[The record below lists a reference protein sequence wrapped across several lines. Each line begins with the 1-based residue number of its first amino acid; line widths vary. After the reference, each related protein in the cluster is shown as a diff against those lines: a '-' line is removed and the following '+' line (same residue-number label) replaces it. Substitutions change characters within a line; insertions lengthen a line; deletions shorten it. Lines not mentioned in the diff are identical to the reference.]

1 MSDGDKKTSGRGRYS
16 LAEQDDSEGNVFTRT
31 VDSTIDSFGQVI
43 GNVFGG
49 DKIQDSARVSAVA
62 RANKP
67 VWESDPNDP
76 YKKYTQFQEDKRR
89 EEELLGRENVA
100 MRGITDAAYA
110 GMEVVDYAWSHGVS
124 RPLATTAILTS
135 EMYDQD
141 DEKKLNVRDAWN
153 RSAEVS
159 FGMASMDSQVEVL
172 QTWAAAFGIT
182 PPSVITDFDVDI
194 WDNDAI
200 EQHRQEIT
208 AYNYVTGSLDFALNL
223 APIPAG
229 KGMGAAAR
237 AAGLSRRGGK
247 KVHHDATYD
256 AIKDGMLARGID
268 VDHEAAVT
276 RGIKAKADTPE
287 PDEFST
293 PLPDEAVPDLGTPK
307 GKADSQYG
315 TNAIAD
321 LLIDAKNA
329 KSAREITQNSAI
341 RNLQGADHARV
352 ADAILNAPDHK
363 TVVRIWMA
371 INYGDLKA
379 ADKLLGHHPAIAAKL
394 SGVDDV
400 IRKSPEGEVIPKNDK
415 LDEAYLDSMTDD
427 ELSIYNALFIDGG
440 FVKQSGSKGAFTPR
454 MGIREVNNPI
464 LKYPAMATR
473 TLARASE
480 AVTVQAGKL
489 RAAADTGDFSSVGQ
503 RVGFVDRLSADGV
516 KYQEAVLGSRFG
528 LMTRVFNF
536 HPVRNQIGRS
546 FSRVP
551 LNVINFTRTR
561 PEDVMDEFYA
571 MVNDTPALRNP
582 RAGNTGALRDDPRV
596 PLMDGTLVTPDE
608 YVRLRGNELARA
620 SNRTVAELREKFMEI
635 QVEMVY
641 MVGRRR
647 GLSDQQIGDL
657 VAGFNEKSSKFKQD
671 LVDSG
676 SYMDSASGMKIA
688 FDPET
693 LRMLSQG
700 ELLIPLRE
708 FNRYIKQY
716 GGENPVVAAQGFATR
731 RGGDLFDVGSA
742 FFRTGML
749 LKPGYIMRNALF
761 EPGITAVIAHSDVA
775 LGMLAKDATVGLAR
789 FVAYQPMR
797 VAAFAMNRL
806 SPAKKKKVRA
816 ALTRYQTTLTEK
828 DRQIAWLQGIL
839 KEAPSG
845 QTRTLTAEQGIQVAN
860 GTLSNVLKT
869 IADIDEGVAV
879 ELAAMRNFEEVN
891 GIATGAADILN
902 GSDAPLDSVTRE
914 LNEFEELMLDPNA
927 DLDAIDLE
935 WIDKIYIKQE
945 IFMAVREAR
954 QSLRTQAQ
962 ISKKADAKQ
971 MDTASPTSVATGKE
985 RRRTDIDGVGV
996 VSQDILKSVR
1006 ELLKDFDANTLAVR
1020 FSTNDEYLEI
1030 MEGLD
1035 VKVKAVEDA
1044 LVTLRGEQSRMAQIL
1059 AKRDKR
1065 RRRTRRGKGD
1075 EGTQKKTLGKGIY
1088 GVEQEIDYD
1097 TPLSG
1102 PMGDAHRA
1110 EASGRNTQLNTFA
1123 PTGGESINHI
1133 LVRRRLEGS
1142 EIGPIG
1148 PNHPNYWDDLH
1159 WSATRHYAQ
1168 QRHIEPAFRPREL
1181 GADGRDV
1188 RIDEMVDNIMADRNY
1203 RDQMNLK
1210 NAEQVRAHAV
1220 QVLRNVDSMFPTQQ
1234 AKDLIR
1240 SGDNFGPS
1248 ELQAAIL
1255 SDPNVK
1261 LSPIDGEMRSL
1272 SNPSLVAS
1280 VRNRVGSAWSSL
1292 WGSIAVTPEAKLGRW
1307 PFYARQHELSYMD
1320 NLNAMIAQSPT
1331 GKVTMAQQRAADKVA
1346 HREALREMEKTFYT
1360 IRRYNRSVFAS
1371 RFMQSFP
1378 GAWANG
1384 LYRYLY
1390 YLPTRKPGPMA
1401 SAMLLGKSALEEMII
1416 GEDGEK
1422 ASYWDEDARLLIPSP
1437 PGIDIAGLFGRDDG
1451 FETSKDALT
1460 RVFADLPMS
1469 RSWLTAFT
1477 VDSFLSV
1484 GPSILRDVGLF
1495 TQADTLQGAQ
1505 ESIKETMEEAAPGV
1519 YDALIVPALF
1529 GEYGEI
1535 RPFLFEGDSYASRMA
1550 GILTGSV
1557 TPGHYRS
1564 ATALIRQAGDDYS
1577 RIANMFSQKLMAEKV
1592 ANDDYNPIDF
1602 EKEVANQARK
1612 WFGARL
1618 IEQVFNVAMG
1628 AVPSPNYPGSLHRD
1642 AWYKVREENGELE
1655 YEEQLSL
1662 YLEQFPD
1669 ADPASILPYTQSTS
1683 EDPYNIPASVSAFS
1697 EIEKFPKQAEA
1708 IADLNP
1714 ELVGLLV
1721 IDKDDTWTDASSRI
1735 YNAMKR
1741 DKPFPSAEDNYR
1753 QTMDPDEYA
1762 KSLEIDRGWDE
1773 FNATMEYLAVQ
1784 EAIARSNGDKDEVK
1798 RIKAIRRD
1806 WKENTMSEKHPVWW
1820 AKYYGGFPNRPKVTA
1835 QAIERYILGDPKV
1848 RAEKMKS
1855 DSRPA
1860 WQLLEQ
1866 FLIDRAYVFDAKTD
1880 PNMSDDKR
1888 GELNDFMYNKYSDL
1902 MAEYPMTA
1910 DLWNNVFEDE
1920 YFEEKIEVNE
1930 AGEVVN
1936 SE

>member
-1 MSDGDKKTSGRGRYS
+1 MMAEDDKKPSSGRGRYS
-16 LAEQDDSEGNVFTRT
+16 LAEQDTSEGNAFTRT
-31 VDSTIDSFGQVI
+31 VDSTIDSFGEVI

-49 DKIQDSARVSAVA
+49 NETEDSARVSAVA

-89 EEELLGRENVA
+89 EEELQGRENVA
-100 MRGITDAAYA
+100 IRGLTDAAFA
-110 GMEVVDYAWSHGVS
+110 GMEAVDYVWSHGVS
-124 RPLATTAILTS
+124 RPLSTTAILTS
-135 EMYDQD
+135 EMYDSD

-172 QTWAAAFGIT
+172 QTWAAAFGVT
-182 PPSVITDFDVDI
+182 PPSAITDFDVDI

-229 KGMGAAAR
+229 KGLGAASR

-276 RGIKAKADTPE
+276 RGVKTKTPE

-293 PLPDEAVPDLGTPK
+293 PLPDDAVPEIGAPK
-307 GKADSQYG
+307 GKEDSAMG

-363 TVVRIWMA
+363 TVIRIWMA

-400 IRKSPEGEVIPKNDK
+400 IRKSPEGEVLPKNEK
-415 LDEAYLDSMTDD
+415 LDEAYLDSMTDE
-427 ELSIYNALFIDGG
+427 ELSIYNALFIEGG

-464 LKYPAMATR
+464 MKYPAMATR
-473 TLARASE
+473 ALARASE
-480 AVTVQAGKL
+480 AATVQAGKL
-489 RAAADTGDFSSVGQ
+489 RAAADTGDFSGVGQ
-503 RVGFVDRLSADGV
+503 RVGFVDRVAPDGT

-536 HPVRNQIGRS
+536 HPVRNQVGRA

-551 LNVINFTRTR
+551 LNVINFTRVR

-582 RAGNTGALRDDPRV
+582 RAGNTGDLRNDPRV
-596 PLMDGTLVTPDE
+596 PLMDGTLVTPEE
-608 YVRLRGNELARA
+608 YVRMRGNELARA
-620 SNRTVAELREKFMEI
+620 SNRTVSELREKFMEI
-635 QVEMVY
+635 QIEMVY

-647 GLSDQQIGDL
+647 GLSDQKIGEM
-657 VAGFNEKSSKFKQD
+657 VAGFNERSSQFKKD

-676 SYMDSASGMKIA
+676 SYMDTESGMKIA

-708 FNRYIKQY
+708 FNRYLKQY
-716 GGENPVVAAQGFATR
+716 GGSNPVVAAQGFATR

-761 EPGITAVIAHSDVA
+761 EPGITALIAHADVA
-775 LGMLAKDATVGLAR
+775 PGMLFKDTLVGLRR
-789 FVAYQPMR
+789 FLTYQPMR
-797 VAAFAMNRL
+797 AANFAINRV
-806 SPAKKKKVRA
+806 SPAKKGKVRA

-828 DRQIAWLQGIL
+828 DRQIAWLKGIL
-839 KEAPSG
+839 DEAPSG
-845 QTRTLTAEQGIQVAN
+845 QTRALTAEQGIAHAN
-860 GTLSNVLKT
+860 GTLTNVLRT

-879 ELAAMRNFEEVN
+879 ELAAMRNFEEVD

-902 GSDAPLDSVTRE
+902 GSDAPLDSVARE
-914 LNEFEELMLDPNA
+914 IEILEELAEDAEFSVMLEY
-927 DLDAIDLE
+927 LD
-935 WIDKIYIKQE
+935 KVYIKQE
-945 IFMAVREAR
+945 VFLAVREAR
-954 QSLRTQAQ
+954 QSLRTRDQ
-962 ISKKADAKQ
+962 IKQKPDAKQ
-971 MDTASPTSVATGKE
+971 MDAEDPLSLATGKE
-985 RRRTDIDGVGV
+985 RRKTDIDGVGV
-996 VSQDILKSVR
+996 VSQDILKSVQ
-1006 ELLKDFDANTLAVR
+1006 ELLKGFKSKQLAIR

-1030 MEGLD
+1030 MESLD
-1035 VKVKAVEDA
+1035 VKTRAVEDA
-1044 LVTLRGEQSRMAQIL
+1044 LVALRGEQSRVAQIM
-1059 AKRDKR
+1059 AKRDAR
-1065 RRRTRRGKGD
+1065 RRKTRRGKGD

-1102 PMGDAHRA
+1102 PIGDAHRA

-1148 PNHPNYWDDLH
+1148 PNHPNYWEDLH
-1159 WSATRHYAQ
+1159 WSASRHYAQ

-1181 GADGRDV
+1181 GPDGRDV
-1188 RIDEMVDNIMADRNY
+1188 RIDEIVEEIMKDRNY

-1220 QVLRNVDSMFPTQQ
+1220 QVINNVDSMFPTQA

-1240 SGDNFGPS
+1240 SGENFGPS

-1280 VRNRVGSAWSSL
+1280 VRNRAGQAWSSL
-1292 WGSIAVTPEAKLGRW
+1292 WTSIAVTPEAKLGRW

-1371 RFMQSFP
+1371 RFLQSFP

-1416 GEDGEK
+1416 GEDGER
-1422 ASYWDEDARLLIPSP
+1422 ASYWDEDARLLMPTP
-1437 PGIDIAGLFGRDDG
+1437 PGIDIVAKWLGRDDG
-1451 FETSKDALT
+1451 FEVSKDALT

-1477 VDSFLSV
+1477 IDSFLSV
-1484 GPSILRDVGLF
+1484 GPSILRDRGLF
-1495 TQADTLQGAQ
+1495 TQADTIQGAQ
-1505 ESIKETMEEAAPGV
+1505 ESIKETMDEAAPGV
-1519 YDALIVPALF
+1519 YDALLVPALF
-1529 GEYGEI
+1529 GEYGEV
-1535 RPFLFEGDSYASRMA
+1535 RPFLFEGDSYASRIA

-1564 ATALIRQAGDDYS
+1564 AKAFITQAGDDYS
-1577 RIANMFSQKLMAEKV
+1577 RIANMFSQKLMAEKI
-1592 ANDDYNPIDF
+1592 ANDDYNPVDF
-1602 EKEVANQARK
+1602 EKEVAQQARK

-1618 IEQVFNVAMG
+1618 IEQVFNVALG
-1628 AVPSPNYPGSLHRD
+1628 AVPSPEYPGSLQRD
-1642 AWYKVREENGELE
+1642 AWYKVREENGELA

-1683 EDPYNIPASVSAFS
+1683 EDPYNIPATVAAFS

-1708 IADLNP
+1708 IAKLNP

-1735 YNAMKR
+1735 YNSMKR

-1753 QTMDPDEYA
+1753 QTMDPKEYTT
-1762 KSLEIDRGWDE
+1762 SLEIDRGWDE

-1784 EAIARSNGDKDEVK
+1784 EAIARSNGDKNEVK

-1806 WKENTMSEKHPVWW
+1806 WKENTMQEKHPAWW
-1820 AKYYGGFPNRPKVTA
+1820 ANYYGGFPNRPKITA
-1835 QAIERYILGDPKV
+1835 QAIETYILGDPKV

-1855 DSRPA
+1855 ESWPA
-1860 WQLLEQ
+1860 WELLEQ
-1866 FLIDRAYVFDAKTD
+1866 FLADRAYIFDAKTD
-1880 PNMSDDKR
+1880 PNMSNEKR
-1888 GELNDFMYNKYSDL
+1888 AELNDFMYNMYSDK

-1936 SE
+1936 SGS